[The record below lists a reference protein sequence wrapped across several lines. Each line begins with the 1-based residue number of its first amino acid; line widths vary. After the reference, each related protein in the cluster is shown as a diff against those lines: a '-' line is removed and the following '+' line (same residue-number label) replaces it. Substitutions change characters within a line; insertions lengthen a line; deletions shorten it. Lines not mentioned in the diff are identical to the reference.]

1 MRALILHFRSAPARG
16 ILEQQTNVDPL
27 DSAGTDGVSLEIAK
41 RQVLLEALGHKVAI
55 CSAYDWADFPIAALE
70 FERAEVI
77 RMRVSLFGPG
87 DSHFVSEAELKSAFR
102 GSVLELKSQL
112 AKVIDAFGL
121 DLLFVHNVLSLP
133 VHPVATVSLAELL
146 RETQLPCAAIHH
158 DILSEGAY
166 KFTPTCNFARSILE
180 EYYPPKMPNLRHW
193 TINTRNKRTLGEKGV
208 AAEVIHDTM
217 DFDQRLEAEE
227 RAIIRGRLRAKY
239 GIEPH
244 DVVLF
249 VGARIVPNKQ
259 TELAGH
265 LTAVLQSLRQEMV
278 GRKLYHGEV
287 FSSKSR
293 VVLVLAGRPE
303 RAFVGYQD
311 RLSELF
317 DTLRIMWRYVGDDVR
332 PHRYENEG
340 LYALY
345 PDTYAMAD
353 FVLYPTGWEG
363 FGNQLLEAIA
373 AGLPVVLFEYP
384 VFREDIAPQG
394 VIVVSMGDTILKD
407 RDSQG
412 LVQLPADVLTQAA
425 HEMIEILTDP
435 EKFQSITAHNIG
447 VGRKHFSFN
456 VLRAHL
462 GEAVSWAHETKGRK
476 SR

>member
-1 MRALILHFRSAPARG
+1 MRVLIFHFRSAPARG
-16 ILEQQTNVDPL
+16 LLEQQTKVDPL

-41 RQVLLEALGHKVAI
+41 RQVLLEAMGHKVAI
-55 CSAYDWADFPIAALE
+55 CSAYDWADFPVPALE
-70 FERAEVI
+70 FDREEVV
-77 RMRVSLFGPG
+77 RMRLNLFGPKLVDFAG
-87 DSHFVSEAELKSAFR
+87 EVEFESAFR
-102 GSVLELKSQL
+102 ASVPEMKSEM
-112 AKVIDAFGL
+112 AKVVDSFEPN
-121 DLLFVHNVLSLP
+121 LLFVHNILSLP
-133 VHPVATVSLAELL
+133 VHPVATVSLTELL
-146 RETQLPCAAIHH
+146 RETQLPCSAIHH

-166 KFTPTCNFARSILE
+166 KFAPTCNFARSILE
-180 EYYPPKMPNLRHW
+180 GYYPPKMPNLRHW
-193 TINTRNKRTLGEKGV
+193 TINTRNKRSLKEKSV
-208 AAEVIHDTM
+208 DAQVIHDTM
-217 DFDQRLEAEE
+217 DFDRRLEPGEHKRV
-227 RAIIRGRLRAKY
+227 RAHLRTKY

-317 DTLRIMWRYVGDDVR
+317 DMLRIMWRYVGDDVR

-345 PDTYAMAD
+345 PDMYAMAD

-394 VIVVSMGDTILKD
+394 VIVVSMGDTILKNQ
-407 RDSQG
+407 DSQG
-412 LVQLPADVLTQAA
+412 LVQLPADVLSRAA
-425 HEMIEILTDP
+425 HEMMEILTDP
-435 EKFQSITAHNIG
+435 EKFQSITVHNVG

-456 VLRAHL
+456 ALRAHL
-462 GEAVSWAHETKGRK
+462 GEAVSWARETKNRK